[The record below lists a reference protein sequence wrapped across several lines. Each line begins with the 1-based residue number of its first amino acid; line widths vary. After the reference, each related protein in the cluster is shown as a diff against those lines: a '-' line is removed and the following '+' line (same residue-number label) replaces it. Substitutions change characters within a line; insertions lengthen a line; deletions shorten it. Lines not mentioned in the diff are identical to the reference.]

1 MKLKTSKIKGTDYPE
16 VYKKAY
22 NFYKIIKKNCN
33 KRRPHVRSKYFMN
46 QKVFLELF
54 WVHLHQK
61 NTGERQRRVA
71 FLPAA
76 VEFILN
82 SVDKPSMVALSSKSS
97 EIFYRF
103 RAEASNGEVF
113 FIQIKEHK
121 KSGQKWLMS
130 IFPEK

>member
-16 VYKKAY
+16 IYKKAF
-22 NFYKIIKKNCN
+22 NFYKIIKKDCN
-33 KRRPHVRSKYFMN
+33 KRRPNVRSKYFKN
-46 QKVFLELF
+46 QKIFLELF

-61 NTGERQRRVA
+61 NIGERQRRVA
-71 FLPAA
+71 FFPAA
-76 VEFILN
+76 IEFIIN
-82 SVDKPSMVALSSKSS
+82 SADKPCMVASSKSS

-103 RAEASNGEVF
+103 SAKAKSDEVF
-113 FIQIKEHK
+113 FIQIKEDK